1 METVFVDSFSF
12 VKAVLFIAVVGFLP
26 GWLICNG
33 LRITENCTP
42 KNRIQTVLI
51 WSHALS
57 VLIFSLCLW
66 FYAQIRSP
74 LSTHLP
80 LMIAGFSV
88 ILALILWRL
97 GLLNRNKN
105 VPAIPFPTTL
115 LKSLKSKFLPTGMI
129 FLAVL
134 AYLSFVGV
142 YDLVPSDILRHMER
156 IQAALRDIT
165 DQTQNDFQFFDGVS
179 DNYHY
184 YFYAYLMHFST
195 LPIVPVF
202 WIVTL
207 LNSSLLLIALY
218 RFALYI
224 SDQQENQNSTVL
236 LVILCLLFF
245 VLTKGI
251 AGFAFIRYY
260 SLAPTLFSYA
270 VFLVLIIKIDH
281 GLKQSLLKRDI
292 VLVTSAM
299 LMLLLWHMQEL
310 LFALTLSVLLV
321 FYYCVYSHSTR
332 VRRLIDSAPREQTIT
347 EQQITQRPW
356 LRLCLSILI
365 IAVIASLIIYATFD
379 PPSSYSNKIVTLAGL
394 LDVVL
399 PANTRL
405 PIFTQH
411 INFLNPFIQFSQ
423 VLGFWGVVVY
433 ACSILHWRALIN
445 KPLLICGL
453 LIPFVTVFNPIFVDV
468 FLRIRGEDVLYRLL
482 YAIPLSSVAA
492 FIVFE
497 SYCSLRERIVCK
509 NNVSKTSILQ
519 SGIAVFSIIA
529 ITLSL
534 VPFKSATL
542 LTQYNRLAD
551 ILPVERQRSLRHWQ
565 DLSKQLAKLSPQD
578 NILTDPL
585 TGYIITAT
593 TESIA
598 KRYKF
603 TTAQHLDLNSLDLT
617 SSKANPFAAFQGHYL
632 VINLRDGANSQH
644 GELSQHWSPTVL
656 NVSNYYSQALLNHI
670 RANKEQFILEWHND
684 DVWLY
689 RIN

>member
-156 IQAALRDIT
+156 IQAAFRDLT

-236 LVILCLLFF
+236 LAILCLLFF

-251 AGFAFIRYY
+251 AGFSFLRYY
-260 SLAPTLFSYA
+260 SLAPTLLSYA
-270 VFLVLIIKIDH
+270 VFLLLIIKIDH
-281 GLKQSLLKRDI
+281 CLRHSFTKRGI
-292 VLVTSAM
+292 VLIVLAM
-299 LMLLLWHMQEL
+299 LMLLFWHMQEL
-310 LFALTLSVLLV
+310 LFVLVMSVLLLL
-321 FYYCVYSHSTR
+321 YYCLHSHSERFKHLANST
-332 VRRLIDSAPREQTIT
+332 ACEYATN
-347 EQQITQRPW
+347 EQITQRSRF
-356 LRLCLSILI
+356 LLCIGLFFVATI
-365 IAVIASLIIYATFD
+365 ITLIIYAKFD
-379 PPSSYSNKIVTLAGL
+379 APSSYSNRIITLSGVL
-394 LDVVL
+394 NLVL
-399 PANTRL
+399 PTNVPLPEFTR
-405 PIFTQH
+405 Q
-411 INFLNPFIQFSQ
+411 INFLNPFTQFSQ

-433 ACSILHWRALIN
+433 ICSILHWRALIN

-551 ILPVERQRSLRHWQ
+551 ILPVERQQSLRHWQ
-565 DLSKQLAKLSPQD
+565 DLSKQLAKLPPQD

-593 TESIA
+593 TKSIA

-603 TTAQHLDLNSLDLT
+603 TSAQHLDLNSLDLT
-617 SSKANPFAAFQGHYL
+617 SSKANPFAAFQGYYL

-656 NVSNYYSQALLNHI
+656 KVSNYYSPALLNHI

>member
-1 METVFVDSFSF
+1 MDALFSYT
-12 VKAVLFIAVVGFLP
+12 KAVVFIALIGFLP
-26 GWLICNG
+26 GWLICHW
-33 LRITENCTP
+33 LRLRQNLL
-42 KNRIQTVLI
+42 V

-57 VLIFSLCLW
+57 VLIFSVTLW
-66 FYAQIRSP
+66 LHAQLSIP
-74 LSTHLP
+74 LSVYLP
-80 LMIAGFSV
+80 TMIGALTAGIF
-88 ILALILWRL
+88 LLFWRL
-97 GLLNRNKN
+97 GFFNRTDSIHI
-105 VPAIPFPTTL
+105 AIGSAAKSTISD
-115 LKSLKSKFLPTGMI
+115 SLKARILPVSII
-129 FLAVL
+129 FLVVL
-134 AYLSFVGV
+134 VYLSIVDV

-165 DQTQNDFQFFDGVS
+165 NPALNDFYLFNGAS
-179 DNYHY
+179 ENYHY
-184 YFYAYLMHFST
+184 YFYAYLMSFSA
-195 LPIVPVF
+195 LPIVSTF

-207 LNSSLLLIALY
+207 LNSTLLLVALY
-218 RFALYI
+218 NFSLYI
-224 SDQQENQNSTVL
+224 SDKQENPKATFFL
-236 LVILCLLFF
+236 AILCLLFF

-251 AGFAFIRYY
+251 AGFSFIRYY
-260 SLAPTLFSYA
+260 SLAPTLLSYA
-270 VFLVLIIKIDH
+270 VFLVLITKIDYCFR
-281 GLKQSLLKRDI
+281 KSLTKPDAVMI
-292 VLVTSAM
+292 ASAL
-299 LMLLLWHMQEL
+299 LMLLLWHVQEL
-310 LFALTLSVLLV
+310 LFVLIISGLLV
-321 FYYCVYSHSTR
+321 FYYCLNSRSIRFNNLVN
-332 VRRLIDSAPREQTIT
+332 SAES
-347 EQQITQRPW
+347 ELQIAQRPW
-356 LRLCLSILI
+356 LLFCLILSVI
-365 IAVIASLIIYATFD
+365 VVIASMIIYATFD

-405 PIFTQH
+405 PVFTQH

-433 ACSILHWRALIN
+433 ACSILYWRALIN

-482 YAIPLSSVAA
+482 YAIPLSAVAA

-497 SYCSLRERIVCK
+497 SCCNLREHIVSK

-519 SGIAVFSIIA
+519 SGIAMFSIIA

-534 VPFKSATL
+534 VPFKSATS

-551 ILPVERQRSLRHWQ
+551 MLPVERQQSLRHWQ
-565 DLSKQLAKLSPQD
+565 DLSKQLAELPPQD
-578 NILTDPL
+578 NVLTDPL

-593 TESIA
+593 TKSIA

-617 SSKANPFAAFQGHYL
+617 SSKTNPFAAFQGHYL
-632 VINLRDGANSQH
+632 VINLRDGANSKQ

-656 NVSNYYSQALLNHI
+656 NVSNYYSQALLDHI
-670 RANKEQFILEWHND
+670 RVNKQQFILEWHND